1 MRRCDIFQ
9 SKLLTNHNFHL
20 ARYDLRKEMPR
31 HLLAIF
37 MLANMGKER
46 WAGDFQRT
54 FRPQLGQVERRYWTR
69 GIAES
74 DHHAQ
79 RLEAVEGSFKSALTH
94 RIHHHINPR
103 TTPSVSV
110 LTSGRLLLIG

>member
-1 MRRCDIFQ
+1 
-9 SKLLTNHNFHL
+9 
-20 ARYDLRKEMPR
+20 MPR

-46 WAGDFQRT
+46 RTGNFQRT
-54 FRPQLGQVERRYWTR
+54 FRPQLGQVERLHWTR
-69 GIAES
+69 SIAES

-79 RLEAVEGSFKSALTH
+79 RFEAIEGAFKSALTH

-103 TTPSVSV
+103 TP
-110 LTSGRLLLIG
+110 G